1 MSLIGKRKCRCC
13 KESFIPDYRSVKRQ
27 RYCNKPECRKA
38 SKARCQRRWVEKN
51 PTYFKGSDNVDRML
65 EWRRTH
71 SRRQRRKGSGTVLQD
86 ICDRIDHVKQEV
98 IPLLPLSP
106 SESPALPPVLQD
118 FCIEQHPVFIGL
130 IAHITGCVLQD
141 DIAVVTRR
149 LEQLGQD
156 VICSIT
162 GGRYDPQVPHLSR
175 SHPQHSGAVQ
185 LGGSPSGP

>member
-1 MSLIGKRKCRCC
+1 MSLIGKCKCRCC

-51 PTYFKGSDNVDRML
+51 PTYFKGSDNVERAL

-71 SRRQRRKGSGTVLQD
+71 PGRQRRKGSGTVLQD
-86 ICDRIDHVKQEV
+86 ICDRIDHVKHEV
-98 IPLLPLSP
+98 TPLLPLKSP
-106 SESPALPPVLQD
+106 VLPPVLQD
-118 FCIEQHPVFIGL
+118 FCIEQHPVFVGL
-130 IAHITGCVLQD
+130 IAHLTGCVLQD
-141 DIAVVTRR
+141 EIDSVIRR
-149 LEQLGQD
+149 MEQLGQD
-156 VICSIT
+156 VICSTT

-175 SHPQHSGAVQ
+175 PHPQHSGAVQ

>member
-13 KESFIPDYRSVKRQ
+13 KKTFIPDYRNIKHQ

-51 PTYFKGSDNVDRML
+51 PTYFKGSGNVDRML

-71 SRRQRRKGSGTVLQD
+71 PGRQRRKGSGTVLQD
-86 ICDRIDHVKQEV
+86 NCNQIADVKQEV
-98 IPLLPLSP
+98 ITLLPP
-106 SESPALPPVLQD
+106 EPPEPTALPPVSQD
-118 FCIEQHPVFIGL
+118 FCLAQHPVFVGL
-130 IAHITGCVLQD
+130 IAHLMGSLLQD
-141 DIAVVTRR
+141 DIAATTRH

-156 VICSIT
+156 VICSTT
-162 GGRYDPQVPHLSR
+162 GGRYDPQVPNLSR
-175 SHPQHSGAVQ
+175 PHPQYSGAVQ

>member
-1 MSLIGKRKCRCC
+1 MSLIRKRKCRCC

-27 RYCNKPECRKA
+27 RYCNKPEFRKA
-38 SKARCQRRWVEKN
+38 SKARCQRRWVIKN
-51 PTYFKGSDNVDRML
+51 PNYFKGSDNVDRML
-65 EWRRTH
+65 EWRRIH
-71 SRRQRRKGSGTVLQD
+71 PGRQRRKGSDTVLQD

-98 IPLLPLSP
+98 IPLLPLLP
-106 SESPALPPVLQD
+106 TESPALPPVLQD

-130 IAHITGCVLQD
+130 IAHLTGYVLQD

-156 VICSIT
+156 VICST
-162 GGRYDPQVPHLSR
+162 KGGRYDPQVPHLSR
-175 SHPQHSGAVQ
+175 PHPQHSGAVQ

>member
-1 MSLIGKRKCRCC
+1 MSLIRKRKCRCC

-38 SKARCQRRWVEKN
+38 SKARCQKRWVEKN

-65 EWRRTH
+65 EWQRIH
-71 SRRQRRKGSGTVLQD
+71 PGRQRRKGSGTVLQD
-86 ICDRIDHVKQEV
+86 ICDRIDDVKQEV
-98 IPLLPLSP
+98 IPLLPLLP
-106 SESPALPPVLQD
+106 TESPALPPVLQD

-130 IAHITGCVLQD
+130 IAHLTGYVLQD

-156 VICSIT
+156 VICST
-162 GGRYDPQVPHLSR
+162 KGGRYDPQVPNLSR
-175 SHPQHSGAVQ
+175 PHPQHSGAVQ

>member
-71 SRRQRRKGSGTVLQD
+71 PGRQRRKGSGTVLQD
-86 ICDRIDHVKQEV
+86 ICDQIAVAEQDVT
-98 IPLLPLSP
+98 PLLPTEP
-106 SESPALPPVLQD
+106 PESPTLPPVLQD
-118 FCIEQHPVFIGL
+118 FCLTQHPVLVGL
-130 IAHITGCVLQD
+130 IAHLTGCVLQD

-156 VICSIT
+156 VICST
-162 GGRYDPQVPHLSR
+162 KGGRYDPQVPHLSR
-175 SHPQHSGAVQ
+175 PHPQHSGAVQ